1 MPVHP
6 SLWESAIATVVH
18 EARGLD
24 VNPSTIERF
33 RRAVDKE
40 SVGLS
45 MPTRDGGLDS
55 VKTFR
60 EEVNRAQVK
69 GPFNVED
76 REKAGLTR
84 EFYKDLRGEAKEDN
98 HNDEKVD
105 LAKVVARLAVQYFQ
119 Y

>member
-1 MPVHP
+1 
-6 SLWESAIATVVH
+6 AIATVVH

-40 SVGLS
+40 SVGV
-45 MPTRDGGLDS
+45 MEIVHADEVTWFTWCCARDGGLDS

-84 EFYKDLRGEAKEDN
+84 EFYEDLRG
-98 HNDEKVD
+98 
-105 LAKVVARLAVQYFQ
+105 
-119 Y
+119 